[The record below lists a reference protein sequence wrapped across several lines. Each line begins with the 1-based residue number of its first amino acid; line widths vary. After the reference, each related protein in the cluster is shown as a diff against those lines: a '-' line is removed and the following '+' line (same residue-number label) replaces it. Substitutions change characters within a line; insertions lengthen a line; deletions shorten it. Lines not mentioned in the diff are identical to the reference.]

1 MIAHTEL
8 KDRVDVARARFEE
21 LHDQSLSGSFG
32 DAAAQEFHW
41 LQQEIQLIQA
51 EAMVRLSYR
60 SWM

>member
-1 MIAHTEL
+1 MSTEL
-8 KDRVDVARARFEE
+8 KDRVDTVRARFEE
-21 LHDQSLSGSFG
+21 LHIQSVSGNFG

-51 EAMVRLSYR
+51 EALVRLSYR